1 MGKDVIINKIDQND
15 DELVLSVEKGGTGG
29 NNQTS
34 AEQNLEFIL
43 SSKLNAPLG
52 VAGLDNTRHV
62 KKEQLPI
69 SIRNLGISI
78 DGAKQVTAGSINN
91 YSIVGYSGFDSYTVS
106 VSAGSISRTNGN
118 ISFTAPNTPQTVS
131 LTINGRVFTIDVVPA
146 SAYVNTPSITSPIN
160 GAVNQGPDVVINSS
174 AFSVSGGTDTH
185 EGTDWQ
191 VATDATFTNIV
202 TNLVN
207 NTSNK
212 ISLTITGL
220 LANTQYFIRAR
231 YKGINL
237 GYGNWS
243 ATVIINTKISYYPT
257 TEQAILT
264 AGDKAS
270 NDQFGGC
277 VALDATG
284 SRVAIGAPGATPN
297 GYGSYRGKLYI
308 FARSGNSW
316 TQEALILSPDT
327 VNETRFGDKISISG
341 NGDRIIV
348 GSRSATVSGQG
359 SAGKAYIFVRSGTT
373 WTIEATLSN
382 PTPAGND
389 QFGTSVSM
397 DTSGTRVAIGVPYK
411 NIPGYNG
418 AGEIVVFIRSGSSW
432 TQEAI
437 VRKTSS
443 VSANDWLGV
452 SVAIS
457 GDGTRIIS
465 GGKLDTYNV
474 NAKGEVT
481 VFVRSGTTWTQEQI
495 IPGPSNINEY
505 YFGMYLDIDETGS
518 RFISSEYS
526 SKNGSTY
533 PQGKAYIF
541 KRTGTSWAQEQA
553 IISND
558 IADMDFFGC
567 WVSISSNG
575 LAVAIGA
582 MGYGTI
588 GKAYI
593 FSYNGVNWVQNS
605 RFTNNDNQD
614 RFGYSVSISGD
625 GTKLAVGAYKASP
638 SSISEA
644 GQVEIFV

>member
-52 VAGLDNTRHV
+52 VAGLDNTGHV

-69 SIRNLGISI
+69 SVRNLGISI

-106 VSAGSISRTNGN
+106 VSAGSISRTNGS
-118 ISFTAPNTPQTVS
+118 ISFTAPNTPQTVT
-131 LTINGRVFTIDVVPA
+131 LTVNGRVFTIDVVPA

-264 AGDKAS
+264 AGDKAT

-308 FARSGNSW
+308 FVRSGNSW

-327 VNETRFGDKISISG
+327 VNETRFGEKISISG

-348 GSRSATVSGQG
+348 GSRSATVSGQS
-359 SAGKAYIFVRSGTT
+359 SAGKAYVFVRTGTT
-373 WTIEATLSN
+373 WTVEATLTN
-382 PTPAGND
+382 ATPATND
-389 QFGTSVSM
+389 QFGSSVAI
-397 DTSGTRVAIGVPYK
+397 DTSGTRVAIGSPYK
-411 NIPGYNG
+411 NVPGNNA
-418 AGEIVVFIRSGSSW
+418 AGEITVFTRTGSTW
-432 TQEAI
+432 TREATI
-437 VRKTSS
+437 HKTSGIAS
-443 VSANDWLGV
+443 NDWLGV
-452 SVAIS
+452 SLAIS
-457 GDGTRIIS
+457 GDGTRLIS
-465 GGKLDTYNV
+465 GGKLDSYNV
-474 NAKGEVT
+474 NAKGEIT

-505 YFGMYLDIDETGS
+505 YFGMFLDIDETGS
-518 RFISSEYS
+518 RFVSSEYDA
-526 SKNGSTY
+526 KNGSVY
-533 PQGKAYIF
+533 PQGKAYVF
-541 KRTGTSWAQEQA
+541 KRTGVTWTQEQ
-553 IISND
+553 IILSND
-558 IADMDFFGC
+558 ISDFDYFGC
-567 WVSISSNG
+567 SVSISSNG
-575 LAVAIGA
+575 LVISIGA
-582 MGYGTI
+582 MGSGTI

-593 FSYNGVNWVQNS
+593 FNYNGTNWVQNN
-605 RFTNNDNQD
+605 RFTNNDTSD
-614 RFGYSVSISGD
+614 KFGYSVSISGD
-625 GTKLAVGAYKASP
+625 ATKLAVGVYKADP
-638 SSISEA
+638 SSITDA
-644 GQVEIFV
+644 GQVEIFS